1 MIAIIDKTAEHVA
14 RNPKLEEKLLEKER
28 NNPKFSF
35 LLVGNPYHAY
45 YKNKVAELRKAEGIP
60 DPSAPET
67 IEALAREKL
76 ELKKKML
83 GEIPMETTSTQAQPT
98 IKEKKEEVPL
108 EPPPPEQWVL
118 EPPPLSALDLCVS

>member
-1 MIAIIDKTAEHVA
+1 M
-14 RNPKLEEKLLEKER
+14 
-28 NNPKFSF
+28 
-35 LLVGNPYHAY
+35 
-45 YKNKVAELRKAEGIP
+45 AELRKAEGIP